1 MWGSLMIKKP
11 FHHLARGILIQNN
24 KVLLAH
30 AIGHKNTFLP
40 GGHIEFGESAKD
52 ALVREID
59 EELGIKC
66 EVESFL
72 GLVEHK
78 WEKKGVIN
86 YEINQAFVV
95 KSNELKTSFVPESQE
110 SHIEF
115 LWCDVSSK
123 EFNNLQ
129 PYPFR
134 KLIEQYI
141 NGNKSIWWEST
152 LDLEIDTANRN

>member
-1 MWGSLMIKKP
+1 MNKP
-11 FHHLARGILIQNN
+11 FHHLARGIFIQDS
-24 KVLLAH
+24 KILLAH

-52 ALVREID
+52 ALVREIE

-66 EVESFL
+66 EVRGFL

-78 WEKKGVIN
+78 WENNGIVN
-86 YEINQAFVV
+86 VETNQAFEI
-95 KSNELKTSFVPESQE
+95 KSQELHTNTVPKSQE

-115 LWCDVSSK
+115 LWCDVNSAA
-123 EFNNLQ
+123 FQQLQ

-134 KLIEQYI
+134 KLIQDYLS
-141 NGNKSIWWEST
+141 GDKSIWWEST
-152 LDLEIDTANRN
+152 VNLEIDSSNKNA